1 MGSIYYLSYKM
12 GAVNVLFCVITQNVV
27 VFKVLFRRKY
37 GRVIRGTARFLY
49 QLDVFDYAGKNNYL
63 GAGRGS
69 EKIRNNA
76 ISRKLW
82 R

>member
-12 GAVNVLFCVITQNVV
+12 SAVNVLFCVITQDIV
-27 VFKVLFRRKY
+27 VFRVLFRRKY

-49 QLDVFDYAGKNNYL
+49 QLDVSDYAGKNNYL
-63 GAGRGS
+63 RAGRGF

-76 ISRKLW
+76 VQVR
-82 R
+82 